1 MAASYRFRG
10 ATSGLAVRFEGA
22 EHTKRALA
30 GLPAAVQRKV
40 LRFAVAAAARPV
52 ASAVRQNLKAGSAAS
67 RRHEGV
73 GAAAR
78 SVAVKVATSRRDPA
92 VAYALIGARRG
103 YSEMVTLK
111 DTGKDREQVESITA
125 RRVTKVGK
133 KGARVTRITD
143 TKLKYLGKIGRKS
156 RLSRRS
162 NSSLKRV
169 PSRYLHLLEK
179 GANNVRSGKRW
190 AGWHALS
197 NAASATA
204 SAARS
209 AFTRVMDAGISREFQ
224 RLARRAG

>member
-1 MAASYRFRG
+1 MAAAYRFRG

-52 ASAVRQNLKAGSAAS
+52 AVAVRQNLKAGSAAS
-67 RRHEGV
+67 RSNAGV

-92 VAYALIGARRG
+92 VAYALVGARRG

-111 DTGKDREQVESITA
+111 DTGKDREEVESITV
-125 RRVTKVGK
+125 RRVTKRGK
-133 KGARVTRITD
+133 RNRVSVTTERP
-143 TKLKYLGKIGRKS
+143 LKYLGKIGRKA

-197 NAASATA
+197 NAAAATA

-209 AFTRVMDAGISREFQ
+209 AFIRVMDAGISREFQ

>member
-10 ATSGLAVRFEGA
+10 PTSSLAVRFEGA

-73 GAAAR
+73 GTSAR

-111 DTGKDREQVESITA
+111 ETGKEREAVESITV
-125 RRVTKVGK
+125 RRVTKRGK
-133 KGARVTRITD
+133 RGRVSVTKER
-143 TKLKYLGKIGRKS
+143 KLKYLGPIASRA
-156 RLSRRS
+156 RLSKSS
-162 NSSLKRV
+162 NTTHKRV

-179 GANNVRSGKRW
+179 GSLNARSGQMWKGRR
-190 AGWHALS
+190 ALQK
-197 NAASATA
+197 AADATV

-209 AFTRVMDAGISREFQ
+209 AFIRVMDSGISREFQ

>member
-1 MAASYRFRG
+1 MAAAYRFRG
-10 ATSGLAVRFEGA
+10 PTSGLAVRFEGA

-125 RRVTKVGK
+125 RRVTKRGK
-133 KGARVTRITD
+133 RNRVSVTTERT
-143 TKLKYLGKIGRKS
+143 LKYLGKIGRKA

-190 AGWHALS
+190 AGWHSLS